1 MNKAISLL
9 SSYGDALMDFL
20 APRICLNCSEK
31 INEDNYKYDFLCSAC
46 YNKLPFH
53 DSNQDI
59 STRLIGLI
67 PNEEIQI
74 DRALALIDL
83 PYNENYMN
91 IVYAFKYQNYRKVA
105 YQMGEEIGK
114 YLKYNEF
121 TNFDAIVPIPLHI
134 AKKRE
139 RGYNQAELIA
149 RGIANIIEVPVDTKS
164 AKRKIYTESQ
174 TLQERQDRLINTTKA
189 FYVEK
194 PENIVGKRILIC
206 DDVFTTGSTINSLA
220 CVLKSAGAKGV
231 LSVTLV
237 AA

>member
-20 APRICLNCSEK
+20 APRVCLNCSEK
-31 INEDNYKYDFLCSAC
+31 INEENYKFDYLCSAC

-53 DSNQDI
+53 DSKQDL
-59 STRLIGLI
+59 STRLLGLI
-67 PNEEIQI
+67 PNEEILI
-74 DRALALIDL
+74 DRALALVDL

-91 IVYAFKYQNYRKVA
+91 LVYAFKYQNYRKVA

-114 YLKYNEF
+114 YLKNNEL
-121 TNFDAIVPIPLHI
+121 TNFDAIIPIPLHI

-149 RGIANIIEVPVDTKS
+149 RGIANIIDVPLDTKS
-164 AKRKIYTESQ
+164 AKRKVYTESQ
-174 TLQERQDRLINTTKA
+174 TLQERNDRLINITKA

-194 PENIVGKRILIC
+194 TENIVGKSILVC
-206 DDVFTTGSTINSLA
+206 DDVFTTGATINSLA
-220 CVLKSAGAKGV
+220 RVLKKAGAKGV
-231 LSVTLV
+231 YSVTFV